1 LNYRDFKIQDFEFV
15 DEGSWIIKAAYY
27 FSYYS
32 ARILLGPDRVGPS
45 PVRFKASAKGPTNK
59 VPPLDAICAAI
70 GYDALT
76 PREMKFHRRR
86 LIWRKLAVF
95 LLYLLFASAFLALL
109 IKGLAPLIDPLT
121 TTKFVNNHHSAS
133 LSLLILFGY
142 VYIFVAARM
151 SFRLAT
157 ALTARGFADSLCA
170 QAIVYLILEL
180 SRDDVL
186 SHPKKRRGLIGR
198 TNDLARNT
206 LLLSARHRSKSE
218 ANQSWL
224 REHFRRME
232 RYIRERERWAIVPT
246 PTTLDDLRRDFY
258 NLAGIYLSGDYGEF
272 NWSEGP
278 QPAQT
283 EPTNISERI
292 TQGLPR
298 VLGILLPLV
307 LMLYFLWNR
316 KALETLGID
325 PKVVAL
331 IFMAWLLLGIDAT
344 LKLGIVSGVVNLAKE
359 IKNLK

>member
-1 LNYRDFKIQDFEFV
+1 MNYRDFKIQDFDFA
-15 DEGSWIIKAAYY
+15 DEGLWIIRTAYY
-27 FSYYS
+27 LQYYYT
-32 ARILLGPDRVGPS
+32 RIFLGPDRVGPA
-45 PVRFKASAKGPTNK
+45 PVRFKASAKKPITK
-59 VPPLDAICAAI
+59 VPPLDALCAAI
-70 GYDALT
+70 GLEDLSVQEIA
-76 PREMKFHRRR
+76 FHKRR
-86 LIWRKLAVF
+86 LIWRKIAVA
-95 LLYLLFASAFLALL
+95 LLYILFVVTLMVFG
-109 IKGLAPLIDPLT
+109 IWGLAPLLDALADT
-121 TTKFVNNHHSAS
+121 RLAKAHESVF
-133 LSLLILFGY
+133 LILGVLFIY
-142 VYIFVAARM
+142 VYLFVALRIA
-151 SFRLAT
+151 FRIAT

-186 SHPKKRRGLIGR
+186 SHPRKRRALIAR

-224 REHFRRME
+224 REHFKRME
-232 RYIRERERWAIVPT
+232 RYVRERERWAIVPT

-258 NLAGIYLSGDYGEF
+258 DLAGIYVSGNYGEF
-272 NWSEGP
+272 SWSEGP

-283 EPTNISERI
+283 ESTNISERI

-307 LMLYFLWNR
+307 LMALFLWKPAGLN
-316 KALETLGID
+316 ALGVD
-325 PKVVAL
+325 RKVVAL
-331 IFMAWLLLGIDAT
+331 IFIAWLLLGIDAT

>member
-1 LNYRDFKIQDFEFV
+1 LNYRDFKTQDFEFV
-15 DEGSWIIKAAYY
+15 DEGFWIVRALYY
-27 FSYYS
+27 YKYYS
-32 ARILLGPDRVGPS
+32 TRMFFGPDRVGPS
-45 PVRFKASAKGPTNK
+45 PVRFKASAAKPINK
-59 VPPLDAICAAI
+59 NPPLNALCAAI
-70 GYDALT
+70 CFEDLSLQEIA
-76 PREMKFHRRR
+76 FHRRR
-86 LIWRKLAVF
+86 LIWRKIAVA
-95 LLYLLFASAFLALL
+95 LLYLLFVFTLAAFLFWGLL
-109 IKGLAPLIDPLT
+109 PLIDAFANTRLAIAHESV
-121 TTKFVNNHHSAS
+121 F
-133 LSLLILFGY
+133 LILLVLFFY
-142 VYIFVAARM
+142 VYLFVALRIA
-151 SFRLAT
+151 FRTAT
-157 ALTARGFADSLCA
+157 ALTARGFADSLCI

-186 SHPKKRRGLIGR
+186 SHPRKRRALIAR

-218 ANQSWL
+218 ANQNWL
-224 REHFRRME
+224 REHFKRME

-258 NLAGIYLSGDYGEF
+258 NMAGIYLSGDYGEF

-298 VLGILLPLV
+298 MLGIVLPLV

-344 LKLGIVSGVVNLAKE
+344 LKLGIVSGVINLAKE